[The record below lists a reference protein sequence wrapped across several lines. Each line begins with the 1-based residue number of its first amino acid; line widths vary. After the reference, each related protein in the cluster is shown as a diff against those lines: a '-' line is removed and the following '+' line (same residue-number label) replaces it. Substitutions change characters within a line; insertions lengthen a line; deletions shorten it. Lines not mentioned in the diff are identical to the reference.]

1 MIDIL
6 AGDFGRKTS
15 ARIQRTLDARPK
27 CLVLPRGRAG
37 EGRQEVSF
45 ERITWI
51 EAVTEANA
59 HRLGGRLVWGLAA
72 WRLGPLGGLARMVDG
87 DTRGQVLFALVLA
100 DGRKLLGKTPA
111 VEFGELS
118 AAASRRTGP
127 APWHLP
133 EQERPLQGQPRAGER
148 SPRWLAPSWWLP
160 PAG

>member
-1 MIDIL
+1 MIEIL

-15 ARIQRTLDARPK
+15 ARIQRTLEARPK

-59 HRLGGRLVWGLAA
+59 RRIAGRLAWGLAA
-72 WRLGPLGGLARMVDG
+72 WRLGPLGGLARIVEGDG
-87 DTRGQVLFALVLA
+87 KRQVLFALVLA
-100 DGRKLLGKTPA
+100 DGRKLLGKAPA
-111 VEFGELS
+111 VEFGELT

-133 EQERPLQGQPRAGER
+133 ENERPLQGQPRGEER
-148 SPRWLAPSWWLP
+148 PPRWLAPSWWLP
-160 PAG
+160 PTG